1 MNYAYLSSGGI
12 LHISS
17 KYEIAKQYSRNNK
30 LVSTDLEILRGL
42 PAIIYKEIQYPL
54 MVYSMG
60 EAYLIINNNIY
71 SRKRVKLE
79 DYPEVY
85 NVYMNLIGDDK
96 V

>member
-17 KYEIAKQYSRNNK
+17 AYEIAKQYGKNEQ
-30 LVSTDLEILRGL
+30 LVATDLEILRGY
-42 PAIIYKEIQYPL
+42 PAVEYEGEKYPL
-54 MVYSMG
+54 MVYSIG
-60 EAYLIINNNIY
+60 EAYLILNNNIY

-85 NVYMNLIGDDK
+85 NVYMILIER
-96 V
+96 

>member
-12 LHISS
+12 LHVTSTNT
-17 KYEIAKQYSRNNK
+17 IAKQYGRNN
-30 LVSTDLEILRGL
+30 LFVETDLEILRGY
-42 PAIIYKEIQYPL
+42 PAVEYEGEKYPL
-54 MVYSMG
+54 MVYSVG
-60 EAYLIINNNIY
+60 ESYLILNNNIY

-85 NVYMNLIGDDK
+85 NIYMNLIEG